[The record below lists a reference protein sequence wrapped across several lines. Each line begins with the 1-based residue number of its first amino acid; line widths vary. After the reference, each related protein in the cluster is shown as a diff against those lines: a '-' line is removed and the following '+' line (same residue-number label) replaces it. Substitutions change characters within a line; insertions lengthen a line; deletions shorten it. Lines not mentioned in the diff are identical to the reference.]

1 MTTQASEI
9 ANLLINCETTGPAP
23 EYVRSDP
30 DNPKP
35 PVPIDSH
42 GDEVFVVSDLHLAD
56 GQGAD
61 GRYDG
66 SENFFCDSSFRRF
79 LSHAHS
85 NLKSTN
91 SILIIN
97 GDFIDFL
104 RITYTPSK
112 DSQFIEWQQILERI
126 GIPKPIPELTSSIS
140 KKESTYGL
148 KTHDYKS
155 VLRLHIAV
163 NGHAGFFEAL
173 AAWLGNGHR
182 LIIVKGNHDLEWYW
196 PPVRSYLR
204 LALGERL
211 AAQLGTADVKDVLEN
226 RVLPNVMFIDGSL
239 VIDEDIYI
247 EHGHQ
252 YDKYAHVLGPSTLN
266 NEDQEL
272 NIPFGSF
279 FNRYVLND
287 IELNYPFLDN
297 VRPTT
302 NILPLLIRERLPLA
316 LKVLFK
322 HVPFVF
328 RIIPKGYYRYM
339 FSQVFWLF
347 LLVILPVLFIIWLIL
362 GMFGHGLD
370 LLTTPSQ
377 PQSFLQKTVFT
388 VLTSI
393 ASLVVS
399 YALAR
404 LVGRLNLVEPGDL
417 TKYAREKLA
426 EKSSYRLATFGH
438 THNPDQFKENGRWF
452 YNTGTWIPIVEMSG
466 AQIRED
472 RTYSFL
478 HLAPNAS
485 GKLAGILKRWE
496 DGAGRAEPA
505 IVVKRAGE

>member
-9 ANLLINCETTGPAP
+9 ANLLINCEKNGPAP

-35 PVPIDSH
+35 PIPIDSR

-56 GQGAD
+56 GQSED

-79 LSHAHS
+79 LNHAHG

-91 SILIIN
+91 AILIIN

-104 RITYTPSK
+104 RITYIPRE
-112 DSQFIEWQQILERI
+112 DSQFLEWQQVLERI
-126 GIPKPIPELTSSIS
+126 GIPKAIAELTSSIS
-140 KKESTYGL
+140 EKELTYGL
-148 KTHDYKS
+148 KTQDYKS

-163 NGHAGFFEAL
+163 NGHAEFFESL
-173 AAWLGNGHR
+173 AQWLGSGHR

-196 PPVRSYLR
+196 QAVRNYLR
-204 LALGERL
+204 LTLARRL
-211 AAQLGTADVKDVLEN
+211 AAQSGTADIKDVLEN
-226 RVLPNVMFIDGSL
+226 RVLPNIRFIDDSL

-247 EHGHQ
+247 EHGHR
-252 YDKYAHVLGPSTLN
+252 YDKYAHVVGPSTLN
-266 NEDQEL
+266 DDQEL

-279 FNRYVLND
+279 FNRYLLND

-297 VRPTT
+297 VRPST

-339 FSQVFWLF
+339 FRQVFWLF
-347 LLVILPVLFIIWLIL
+347 LLVIAPVLFIIWLIL

-377 PQSFLQKTVFT
+377 PQSFLHKTVST

-393 ASLVVS
+393 ASLVIS

-404 LVGRLNLVEPGDL
+404 VVGRLNLVEPGDL

-438 THNPDQFKENGRWF
+438 THNPDQFRENGRWF
-452 YNTGTWIPIVEMSG
+452 FNTGTWIPIFEMSS
-466 AQIRED
+466 AELRVD
-472 RTYSFL
+472 KTYSFL
-478 HLAPNAS
+478 HLEVDAS

-496 DGAGRAEPA
+496 DAAGRAEPA
-505 IVVKRAGE
+505 IVLKRAGE

>member
-1 MTTQASEI
+1 
-9 ANLLINCETTGPAP
+9 
-23 EYVRSDP
+23 
-30 DNPKP
+30 
-35 PVPIDSH
+35 
-42 GDEVFVVSDLHLAD
+42 
-56 GQGAD
+56 
-61 GRYDG
+61 
-66 SENFFCDSSFRRF
+66 
-79 LSHAHS
+79 
-85 NLKSTN
+85 
-91 SILIIN
+91 
-97 GDFIDFL
+97 
-104 RITYTPSK
+104 
-112 DSQFIEWQQILERI
+112 
-126 GIPKPIPELTSSIS
+126 
-140 KKESTYGL
+140 
-148 KTHDYKS
+148 
-155 VLRLHIAV
+155 
-163 NGHAGFFEAL
+163 
-173 AAWLGNGHR
+173 
-182 LIIVKGNHDLEWYW
+182 
-196 PPVRSYLR
+196 
-204 LALGERL
+204 
-211 AAQLGTADVKDVLEN
+211 
-226 RVLPNVMFIDGSL
+226 
-239 VIDEDIYI
+239 
-247 EHGHQ
+247 
-252 YDKYAHVLGPSTLN
+252 
-266 NEDQEL
+266 
-272 NIPFGSF
+272 
-279 FNRYVLND
+279 
-287 IELNYPFLDN
+287 LNYPFLDN

-377 PQSFLQKTVFT
+377 PQSFLQKTIFT

-404 LVGRLNLVEPGDL
+404 LVGRLNLVEPSDL

-478 HLAPNAS
+478 HLEPNAS

-505 IVVKRAGE
+505 IVIKRAGE